1 MNSSS
6 FDTIIGTDI
15 VAAADWLRKAELVA
29 IPTETVYGLAGN
41 ALKEEAVLKIFLA
54 KDRPRFNPLILHVP
68 DIDAVK
74 KYVLHI
80 SPVMK
85 LLMNTFS
92 PGPITFLLDKNPT
105 MVSDVVT
112 AGSSKVAVRLPAH
125 PVTQAL
131 LKQLDFPLVAPSA
144 NRFGYVS
151 PVTAAHVYE
160 GLHGRIPY
168 ILDGGTCTVGVE
180 STIVDE
186 EYGQLI
192 IRRTGKVS
200 MEDIARI
207 AGVTPVLK
215 THAEDHPVAPGMLKT
230 HYATHT
236 PLYLGKATDTS
247 ALAADKRV
255 IIMGWG
261 NEEAIAAAYHFPATT
276 TLLGVISLSNDYR
289 IDEVASKLFASMRN
303 ADNLGADAILVE
315 PFPNEGIG
323 QAINDRLQRA
333 SVLH

>member
-1 MNSSS
+1 MTTS
-6 FDTIIGTDI
+6 IGTDI
-15 VAAADWLRKAELVA
+15 SLAANFLATGNLVA

-41 ALKEEAVLKIFLA
+41 ALKEEAVLKIFLV

-68 DIDAVK
+68 DIAALK

-80 SPVMK
+80 SPVMQ
-85 LLMNTFS
+85 LLMEKYS
-92 PGPITFLLDKNPT
+92 PGPITFLLHKNQAV
-105 MVSDVVT
+105 VSDLVT
-112 AGSSKVAVRLPAH
+112 AGSTKVAVRIPAH

-160 GLHGRIPY
+160 GLNGRIPY
-168 ILDGGTCTVGVE
+168 ILDGGTCAVGVE

-186 EYGQLI
+186 EDGQLI

-200 MEDIARI
+200 VKDIAKV
-207 AGVTPVLK
+207 AGVVPVLK

-236 PLYLGKATDTS
+236 PLYFGKATETS
-247 ALAADKRV
+247 ALAAGKKV
-255 IIMGWG
+255 ILMGWE
-261 NEEAIAAAYHFPATT
+261 NEDSIAARYHFPATT
-276 TLLGVISLSNDYR
+276 TVLNIISLSNDCR

>member
-1 MNSSS
+1 MKATS
-6 FDTIIGTDI
+6 FHTVIGTDI
-15 VAAADWLRKAELVA
+15 AEAATWLRKGELVA

-74 KYVLHI
+74 KYVQHI
-80 SPVMK
+80 SPMMQ
-85 LLMNTFS
+85 LLMEKFS
-92 PGPITFLLDKNPT
+92 PGPITFLLDKNPA

-112 AGSSKVAVRLPAH
+112 AGSSKVAVRIPAH

-131 LKQLDFPLVAPSA
+131 LHQLDFPLVAPSA

-151 PVTAAHVYE
+151 PVTANHVYD
-160 GLHGRIPY
+160 GLQGRIPY
-168 ILDGGTCTVGVE
+168 ILDGGTCIVGVE

-186 EYGQLI
+186 EDGQLI

-200 MEDIARI
+200 VEDIAAV
-207 AGVTPVLK
+207 AGVMPILK
-215 THAEDHPVAPGMLKT
+215 NHAEDHPVAPGMLKT

-236 PLYLGKATDTS
+236 PLYLGKAQETS
-247 ALAADKRV
+247 ALVAQKK
-255 IIMGWG
+255 IILMGWG
-261 NEEAIAAAYHFPATT
+261 NEVAISAAYHLPTSATVMQ
-276 TLLGVISLSNDYR
+276 VISLSNDYQ
-289 IDEVASKLFASMRN
+289 IDEVASKLFASMRK

-315 PFPNEGIG
+315 PFPNDGIG